1 MWGEWAHPALSG
13 HPQPAKHDR
22 FPISGPQLH
31 SPWLRQTGSQ
41 RWAINS
47 CTLEF
52 SRLHPAT
59 EHKHKHG
66 MSEKF
71 NFCPSSPMAL
81 EGPSQLLVAS
91 LPNAAQRGREWLRG
105 TTSWLRNDWPS
116 YSLPEW
122 WRLQAVPAS
131 FHPRPGGVPA
141 GFEAPFNKERDQTC
155 TPPPCFTAGARPK
168 FARSGHC
175 RGCDPFFYLCSN
187 RFLCCMVLRP
197 GISGTG
203 GRARIGGSD
212 TNGRDNTRR
221 VRAPPPAKSEPL
233 DLWKEVQWEPGRS
246 HLAQQFAEL
255 NLRTWF

>member
-1 MWGEWAHPALSG
+1 MPPKEAASGYVEPPVGSEMIDLHIVCLNGEGCKLS
-13 HPQPAKHDR
+13 
-22 FPISGPQLH
+22 
-31 SPWLRQTGSQ
+31 
-41 RWAINS
+41 
-47 CTLEF
+47 
-52 SRLHPAT
+52 LHPST
-59 EHKHKHG
+59 LGQEVCQLVSKHLSTK
-66 MSEKF
+66 K
-71 NFCPSSPMAL
+71 
-81 EGPSQLLVAS
+81 
-91 LPNAAQRGREWLRG
+91 G
-105 TTSWLRNDWPS
+105 T
-116 YSLPEW
+116 
-122 WRLQAVPAS
+122 A
-131 FHPRPGGVPA
+131 
-141 GFEAPFNKERDQTC
+141 
-155 TPPPCFTAGARPK
+155 PCFTAGARPK

-246 HLAQQFAEL
+246 HFAQQFAEL